1 MGGVL
6 CEKQGES
13 RTKETEQN
21 VWRLKSQR
29 DEQLDQK
36 RSLPPQTTR
45 LPLTITAQNKVTSDL
60 LSNTAF

>member
-36 RSLPPQTTR
+36 RSLPPQED
-45 LPLTITAQNKVTSDL
+45 KTS
-60 LSNTAF
+60 SNYHCTK